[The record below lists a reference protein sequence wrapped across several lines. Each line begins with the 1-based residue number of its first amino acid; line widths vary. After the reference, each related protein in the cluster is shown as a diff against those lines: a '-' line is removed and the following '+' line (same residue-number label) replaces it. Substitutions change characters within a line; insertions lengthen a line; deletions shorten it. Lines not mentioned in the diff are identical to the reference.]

1 MPRLYIQAMNVAM
14 NEDEVKRSLPAE
26 VLEKI
31 KGKKAVAYIVAE
43 EGDSHPRVIGEGPK
57 LLRWPRAVIR
67 RIAESVKA
75 GTKFFDRHNRDNS
88 HEGRPSLG
96 EIVGSFTR
104 TIGDKLQAIA
114 VGILDQ
120 ERPDLDVCS
129 IEADVNVNDE
139 GLVGDVESVTGVAL
153 SSSDKDSPAFPGA
166 QRLAVLQCFEGLEES
181 GLDHKTGETGKP
193 GEGVKTMEIKMEDVK
208 TFIKDHNVFPRQIF
222 SMDDLKNDREF
233 GPVLKEGIDA
243 KAELDTTKKKLEE
256 VEKASAEAIR
266 KTSEA
271 TARTQFEKLI
281 PEGATEKQ
289 KAFYKK
295 RFDPSKLEK
304 LDDASLKA
312 HVENEAKEYA
322 EYAKTFGVI
331 EEPPAGGESK
341 GGAGAGV
348 DPVESAL
355 KETIGGKPN
364 A

>member
-1 MPRLYIQAMNVAM
+1 MPRLYIQATNVAM
-14 NEDEVKRSLPAE
+14 NEDEVKKSLPAD

-67 RIAESVKA
+67 RIAENVKA
-75 GTKFFDRHNRDNS
+75 GTKFFDRHNHDNS
-88 HEGRPSLG
+88 HDGRPSLG

-104 TIGDKLQAIA
+104 TIGDKLQAVA

-120 ERPDLDVCS
+120 DRPDLDVCS

-139 GLVGDVESVTGVAL
+139 GLVGDVEAVTGVAL
-153 SSSDKDSPAFPGA
+153 SSSNKDSPAFPGA
-166 QRLAVLQCFEGLEES
+166 QRLAVLQCFSSSEES
-181 GLDHKTGETGKP
+181 GQDHKTGETGKP
-193 GEGVKTMEIKMEDVK
+193 GEGVKKMTFEEVK
-208 TFIKDHNVFPRQIF
+208 NFVREHNVFPNQLF
-222 SMDDLKNDREF
+222 DAETMKSDRVF
-233 GPVLKEGIDA
+233 GPMLAEGVKAKTDLEAATKQLDELK
-243 KAELDTTKKKLEE
+243 K
-256 VEKASAEAIR
+256 SSSEAIR
-266 KTSEA
+266 KTEEIA
-271 TARTQFEKLI
+271 ARERFEKLI

-322 EYAKTFGVI
+322 DYAKTFGVI
-331 EEPPAGGESK
+331 EEPPVGGESK